1 MLLRLDP
8 RSGKP
13 LYHQLSG
20 ALRRAIRDGEAA
32 TGDQLP
38 PAREMA
44 RSLGVN
50 MHTVLRAYQQLR
62 DEGLIELRRGRGAVI
77 REGAAVDAGLAT
89 LVAELAAEAS
99 RHGVTS
105 EEVVEMIREEMS

>member
-8 RSGKP
+8 TSGKP

-32 TGDQLP
+32 AGDQLP

-62 DEGLIELRRGRGAVI
+62 RGRGAVI
-77 REGAAVDAGLAT
+77 RDGAAVDAGLAT